1 MRLTDDRYAWLLDV
15 RANRPDRIAD
25 AAARRARRPPAR
37 GPGRTLLLSATQPA
51 RGDLAAGADLTAL
64 GHRRSLLDRLV
75 LALHHSAVS
84 GVVASPDVL
93 DDLLLLGVL
102 DGKLAFA
109 AGRFGP
115 ADLPGLVAAGV
126 DGVLLRVDADAAD
139 SELDRC
145 SALVSGLAAA
155 RVVAL
160 VEPVAAES
168 ELLPATTRAAG
179 LGTTSAYTWLAV
191 PPVAYVERLVAA
203 TTLPVLLEVADSG
216 AYGHLPWFRALRAP
230 GVRGVLAGRQVLY
243 PAGEEWPQDVYAAV
257 DQLARL
263 LASAEDVAEE
273 VPA

>member
-37 GPGRTLLLSATQPA
+37 GPGRTLLLSAAQPA

-75 LALHHSAVS
+75 LALQHSAVS

-126 DGVLLRVDADAAD
+126 DGVLLRVAAAAD
-139 SELDRC
+139 TELDRC
-145 SALVSGLAAA
+145 SALISGLAAA
-155 RVVAL
+155 GVVAL
-160 VEPVAAES
+160 VEPVAAET

-203 TTLPVLLEVADSG
+203 TTLPVLLEVADSD

-263 LASAEDVAEE
+263 LATAEEVEEE

>member
-109 AGRFGP
+109 TGRFGP

-126 DGVLLRVDADAAD
+126 DGVLLRVGAGDA
-139 SELDRC
+139 ELDRC

-155 RVVAL
+155 GVVAL
-160 VEPVAAES
+160 VEPVAAET

-257 DQLARL
+257 DQVAML
-263 LASAEDVAEE
+263 LATAGEVEE